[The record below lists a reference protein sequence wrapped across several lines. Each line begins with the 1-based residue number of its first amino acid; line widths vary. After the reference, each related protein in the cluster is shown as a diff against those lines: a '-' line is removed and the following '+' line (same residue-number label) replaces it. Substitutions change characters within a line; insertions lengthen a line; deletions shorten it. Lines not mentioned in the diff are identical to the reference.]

1 MLADGSH
8 SSEEVRAML
17 RDQGAVCAYC
27 MAPLDGGYHV
37 DHMIPL
43 SRGGRNDWTNLA
55 ITCGACNL
63 SKGTMTVEELFTVRL
78 GRGRRS

>member
-1 MLADGSH
+1 
-8 SSEEVRAML
+8 ML

-27 MAPLDGGYHV
+27 TMSLNGGYHV

-55 ITCGACNL
+55 ISCRACNL
-63 SKGTMTVEELFTVRL
+63 SKGSITVEEFFNFR
-78 GRGRRS
+78 